1 MNAEKEPSAGGG
13 AALSGK
19 VALVAGATRGGGR
32 AMAVELGRAGATVY
46 VTGRTARGAVSE
58 TGRPAETVEQ
68 TADLVT
74 AAGGEGIAVMV
85 DHLQDAQVRE
95 LVARIERDHGRL
107 DILVN
112 VIWGGDHLVEYGKK
126 VRMWE
131 HDLDKGRRMLR
142 LGVESH
148 FVTSHY
154 ALPLMIRRPGG
165 LVVEITDGT
174 EELNHAHYREPFFF
188 DLAKY
193 APFRMVKALAQ
204 EGEEYGCTALALAPG
219 FMRTEAVLEKF
230 GVTEENWRDA
240 CATSPDFAMS
250 ETPAFVARVLAALAT
265 DPDVA
270 RFNGRSVSAGGLA
283 REYGITD
290 VDGSA
295 PDPAR
300 YFAEVMRTG
309 QHPDPA
315 DYR

>member
-1 MNAEKEPSAGGG
+1 MNAKP
-13 AALSGK
+13 LSGK

-46 VTGRTARGAVSE
+46 VTGRTARGVVSE

-68 TADLVT
+68 TAELVT
-74 AAGGEGIAVMV
+74 AAGGAGIATVV
-85 DHLQDAQVRE
+85 DHLQDDQVRE
-95 LVARIERDHGRL
+95 LVARIDRDHGRL
-107 DILVN
+107 DVLVN

-126 VRMWE
+126 VKMWE
-131 HDLDKGRRMLR
+131 YDLDKGRRMLR

-174 EELNHAHYREPFFF
+174 EELNHTHYREPFFF

-204 EGEEYGCTALALAPG
+204 EGKEYGCTALALAPG

-230 GVTEENWRDA
+230 GVAEENWRDA
-240 CATSPDFAMS
+240 CAAIPDFAMS
-250 ETPAFVARVLAALAT
+250 ETPVFVARALAALAS
-265 DPDVA
+265 DPGVA
-270 RFNGRSVSAGGLA
+270 RFNGCSVSAGELSK
-283 REYGITD
+283 EYGFTD

-300 YFAEVMRTG
+300 YFGEVMRTG
-309 QHPDPA
+309 QYPDPA
-315 DYR
+315 GYR